1 MNEIKQIVLR
11 EQLAEREETAR
22 KIWKIYHDEM
32 TRLIENPDSQPDSSV
47 LERFIENESGT
58 FGQELAKIFKDAIEY
73 GFAHAGFVS
82 EV

>member
-1 MNEIKQIVLR
+1 MTETRQEILR

-47 LERFIENESGT
+47 LEKFIESESGT

>member
-11 EQLAEREETAR
+11 EQLAERKQTAR

-32 TRLIENPDSQPDSSV
+32 TRLIENPDLQPDSSV
-47 LERFIENESGT
+47 LERFIENGSST